1 MRLVKSKKMM
11 ENLPFVGGKL
21 SLEAK
26 NSDTY
31 MSSKSALKN
40 ILEDLPREHYR
51 VLRVLSEHIEKV
63 TRYSHWNRMTLY
75 NLALVF
81 APGLIRDFS
90 GEKDIIDMKERNYIV
105 AFIFGNYKDILT

>member
-1 MRLVKSKKMM
+1 
-11 ENLPFVGGKL
+11 
-21 SLEAK
+21 
-26 NSDTY
+26 
-31 MSSKSALKN
+31 MSSKSAIKN

>member
-1 MRLVKSKKMM
+1 
-11 ENLPFVGGKL
+11 
-21 SLEAK
+21 
-26 NSDTY
+26 
-31 MSSKSALKN
+31 
-40 ILEDLPREHYR
+40 
-51 VLRVLSEHIEKV
+51 
-63 TRYSHWNRMTLY
+63 MTLY